1 MAIAVKD
8 AKTALK
14 DAAGAAGPPEPLS
27 ANLGW
32 LLSQASYTLGTEITA
47 ALERI
52 GISPRA
58 YCLLTTAM
66 TGEHTQIELAQR
78 VGVDKTTMVVTLDE
92 LEAAGL
98 AKRRPSSEDRRARV
112 VAVTAAGRRKVAEA
126 EKIVD
131 QIHADVLASLP
142 ARERTALLDSLAR
155 LVGGRLSKPAE
166 CSQPL
171 RRRAP
176 RG

>member
-1 MAIAVKD
+1 MSVGTDEAQATV
-8 AKTALK
+8 ASESA
-14 DAAGAAGPPEPLS
+14 EPLA

-32 LLSQASYTLGTEITA
+32 LLGHASHTLATEQTA
-47 ALERI
+47 ALERV

-66 TGEHTQIELAQR
+66 TGDYTQIDLAQK
-78 VGVDKTTMVVTLDE
+78 VGLDKTTMVVTLDE

-98 AKRRPSSEDRRARV
+98 AKRRPSTEDRRARV
-112 VAVTAAGRRKVAEA
+112 VVVTDAGARKVAEA
-126 EKIVD
+126 REIVEG
-131 QIHADVLASLP
+131 IHADVLRALP
-142 ARERTALLDSLAR
+142 ARDRKVFVDALHR
-155 LVGGRLSKPAE
+155 LVEDRLSEPTE
-166 CSQPL
+166 CSHPP